1 MFISE
6 AWAQTAGAVSGSPMN
21 GTILQLVL
29 IFAIFYFFLIRPQQ
43 KKFKQHEQMLNEI
56 KKDDKILT
64 GGGIYAKVIKAD
76 HPLNL
81 TVELAPNMVVEI
93 NRSTVRDVITPEVEA
108 IAEKLENKKK

>member
-1 MFISE
+1 
-6 AWAQTAGAVSGSPMN
+6 
-21 GTILQLVL
+21 
-29 IFAIFYFFLIRPQQ
+29 
-43 KKFKQHEQMLNEI
+43 MLNEI
-56 KKDDKILT
+56 KKGDKILT